1 MIPLEVRNLPAAR
14 AALHALGVSKED
26 LQKPFIAIVD
36 SFNEVCPGHLHLREL
51 VAEIK
56 RGVRAAGGIPLEF
69 GAIGVCDGI
78 AMGHDGMRYSLPSRE
93 IIADSIEDM
102 VRAHGIFDGIVIVP
116 ACDKNAPA
124 QVMAAARL
132 DLPTIAVTAGP
143 MKPGKV
149 AGTEVDIA
157 AAFAADAQRARKTI
171 SQEQYEEVVCNAC
184 PGAGSCAGLF
194 TANSMACVI
203 EAMGLTLPGCAT
215 AHAVDEKK
223 GKLAFESGQKIV
235 ELVGKKVSA
244 RKVLNRKAFLNA
256 FAVDMAIGA
265 STNTVLHIPAIASE
279 AGVEFDLDEI
289 NRISSKTPNLLKLSP
304 AGPHHMSDFDAAGG
318 IPAVMKELSKLKL
331 LDEGALTVNG
341 ALRDVLKGFSGTLNA
356 AVLRPASNP
365 YSKRGGI
372 KVLRGNLSPQGA
384 VIKESA
390 VDASVPR
397 RFVGRAIV
405 FDAEEDATK
414 FIKTKTVAPNSVI
427 VIRYEG
433 PKGGPGM
440 REMLYPTSAISGLG
454 LDTKVALITD
464 GRFSGATKG
473 LCVGHVAPE
482 AYAGGVIA
490 LVKTGDEIAIDLEKQ
505 RLDLLVT
512 AREIAARK
520 KKWKKIEKKI
530 PPRGV
535 LASYKRSL

>member
-1 MIPLEVRNLPAAR
+1 MTPLEVRNLPAAR

-26 LQKPFIAIVD
+26 LQKPFVAIVD
-36 SFNEVCPGHLHLREL
+36 SFNEVCPGHLHLRGL
-51 VAEIK
+51 AAEIK

-132 DLPTIAVTAGP
+132 DLPAIAVTAGP

-149 AGTEVDIA
+149 AGKEVDIA

-171 SQEQYEEVVCNAC
+171 SEAQYEEVVCNAC

-215 AHAVDEKK
+215 AHAVDDKK
-223 GKLAFESGQKIV
+223 GKIAFESGQKIV
-235 ELVGKKVSA
+235 QLIKGKVSA
-244 RKVLNRKAFLNA
+244 RKILTRKAFLNA

-289 NRISSKTPNLLKLSP
+289 NRISAKTPNLLKLSP

-318 IPAVMKELSKLKL
+318 IPAVMKELATLKL
-331 LDEGALTVNG
+331 LDESALTVNG
-341 ALRDVLKGFSGTLNA
+341 ALREVLKGLSGTRDS

-372 KVLRGNLSPQGA
+372 KVLRGNLSPEGS

-414 FIKTKTVAPNSVI
+414 YIKTKTVAPNSVI

-490 LVKTGDEIAIDLEKQ
+490 LVKTGDSIAIDLEKQ
-505 RLDLLVT
+505 RLDLLVP
-512 AREIAARK
+512 AKEIAARK
-520 KKWKKIEKKI
+520 KKWKPVEKKV
-530 PPRGV
+530 PLRGV
-535 LASYKRSL
+535 LANYKRSL

>member
-1 MIPLEVRNLPAAR
+1 MTPLEVRNLPAAR
-14 AALHALGVSKED
+14 AALHALGVSKAD
-26 LQKPFIAIVD
+26 LEKPFVAVVN

-56 RGVRAAGGIPLEF
+56 RGVRHAGGIPLEF

-78 AMGHDGMRYSLPSRE
+78 AMGHEGMRYSLPSRE

-102 VRAHGIFDGIVIVP
+102 VRAHGIFDGLVIVP

-143 MKPGKV
+143 MKPGK
-149 AGTEVDIA
+149 AGGKEIDIA
-157 AAFAADAQRARKTI
+157 AAFAADAQKARKTI
-171 SQEQYEEVVCNAC
+171 SEEQYEEVVCNAC

-203 EAMGLTLPGCAT
+203 EALGLTLPGCAT
-215 AHAVDEKK
+215 AHAVGSNKAK
-223 GKLAFESGQKIV
+223 IAFESGKKIV
-235 ELVGKKVSA
+235 ELVKKNVTA
-244 RKVLNRKAFLNA
+244 RKILSRKNFLNA

-265 STNTVLHIPAIASE
+265 STNTVLHIPAIARE
-279 AGVEFDLDEI
+279 AGLEFGLDEI
-289 NRISSKTPNLLKLSP
+289 NKISAKTPNLLKLSP
-304 AGPHHMSDFDAAGG
+304 AGSHHMSDFDSAGG

-331 LDEGALTVNG
+331 LDEEALTVNG
-341 ALRDVLKGFSGTLNA
+341 RLGDVLKSFSGTLNEL
-356 AVLRPASNP
+356 VIRPASNP
-365 YSKRGGI
+365 YSLRGGI
-372 KVLRGNLSPQGA
+372 KILRGNLAPLGA

-397 RFVGRAIV
+397 RFVGKALV

-414 FIKTKTVAPNSVI
+414 FIKEKSVAPNSVI
-427 VIRYEG
+427 VIRFEG
-433 PKGGPGM
+433 VKGGPGM
-440 REMLYPTSAISGLG
+440 REMLYPTSAITGLG

-482 AYAGGVIA
+482 AYDGGLVG
-490 LVKTGDEIAIDLEKQ
+490 LVKNGDEIAIDLEKQ
-505 RLDLLVT
+505 TLELLVPEKEL
-512 AREIAARK
+512 AQRK
-520 KKWKKIEKKI
+520 KSWKRVEKKI
-530 PPRGV
+530 PERGV
-535 LASYKRSL
+535 LANYKGRS